1 MLGSQLVTLLGDVIE
16 PLEGGTLMEKRVFEL
31 PVCGWNVIH
40 CSMLGRLASHSCI
53 HAFLPQWTVS
63 PQTANPDKPSLPK
76 VAFLGIFRHSNSKVT
91 STRVFISLWTQE
103 WNFRVIKKKNP
114 AFWRT
119 ARPISPQLHCPTPHS
134 HPRGCRFV
142 ITHGVSF
149 HGHPGNVK
157 WHLTV
162 VLWLPEFE
170 LLQFKSYYALLI
182 FCFGFLD
189 LHLKVR

>member
-103 WNFRVIKKKNP
+103 WNFRVIKKKKK
-114 AFWRT
+114 T
-119 ARPISPQLHCPTPHS
+119 QLFEEQPDRFLHSCTVPHPTHILGDVGS
-134 HPRGCRFV
+134 
-142 ITHGVSF
+142 SL
-149 HGHPGNVK
+149 
-157 WHLTV
+157 LTV
-162 VLWLPEFE
+162 YLFMAILGTWSGILLW
-170 LLQFKSYYALLI
+170 
-182 FCFGFLD
+182 FCDFPSLNYSSSNRIM
-189 LHLKVR
+189 LC